1 QVVSGTTKA
10 RGVPVAPAAPEESTA
25 MELICDS
32 CVIRPWRAAD
42 LDALVRHADNPRIAA
57 NLRDAFP
64 HPYTRAAGEGWLAL
78 AATMQPVSS
87 FAIEVG
93 GEAAGGIGVHLRGDV
108 ERVSAEV
115 GYWLGEA
122 HWGKGIVTDALRA
135 FSARAFDEY
144 GLTRLFA
151 LP

>member
-1 QVVSGTTKA
+1 M
-10 RGVPVAPAAPEESTA
+10 RVAPTAPGESTS
-25 MELICDS
+25 MELRCDS
-32 CVIRPWRAAD
+32 CVVRPWRAAD

-64 HPYTRAAGEGWLAL
+64 HPYTRAAGEAWLAL
-78 AATMQPVSS
+78 AAKMNPASS
-87 FAIEVG
+87 FAIEVN

-122 HWGKGIVTDALRA
+122 HWGKGIVTAALRA
-135 FSARAFDEY
+135 FSARSTVYQAENFE
-144 GLTRLFA
+144 
-151 LP
+151 